1 MKTLCVSIILN
12 SGFMISEEDKTS
24 RTSIEYWF
32 KVIDINSD
40 GYITPDEMKYF
51 YDEQISRFEYSDHTA
66 TPFKDLL
73 CQLSDMIKPEEG
85 YKFSLNNILNVPHY
99 ASLFFNSLVNLTKFI
114 SFDERDPF
122 LYKSE
127 NEKYAGYSDWDKFAS
142 NEYQRLALDD
152 GDEEVQATENVF
164 GELNDF

>member
-1 MKTLCVSIILN
+1 
-12 SGFMISEEDKTS
+12 MISEEDKTS

-32 KVIDINSD
+32 KVIDLNSD
-40 GYITPDEMKYF
+40 EFITPDEMKYF

-66 TPFKDLL
+66 TSFKDLL
-73 CQLSDMIKPEEG
+73 CQLSDMIRPEEG

-127 NEKYAGYSDWDKFAS
+127 NEKFVGYSDWDKFAS

-152 GDEEVQATENVF
+152 GDEEAQVTESVF
-164 GELNDF
+164 GELNDFQ